1 MSQKGVPGRTRV
13 ERKKEKTRHNII
25 TAAMKL
31 FKKQGYD
38 ATTMEQIAE
47 ETDIAKGTLYN
58 YFPAKEAIISE
69 YIRRSFS
76 TQNSE
81 RLLKLQEIPDTRS
94 RMIIIFSE
102 LLKGVQSQKE
112 IFEKYLVYRMQSMV
126 SFHQDEKV
134 KSGFYLLATEIIRLG
149 QKNAEI
155 RDDLSPDILEDLF
168 EFAFIEAVKQFYMEP
183 EKFND
188 QEVIEQCV
196 DLFINGAKNNKII
209 GE

>member
-1 MSQKGVPGRTRV
+1 MNQKAAPGRTRV
-13 ERKKEKTRHNII
+13 ERKKEKTRQNII
-25 TAAMKL
+25 AATMKL

-47 ETDIAKGTLYN
+47 EADIARGTLYN

-69 YIRRSFS
+69 YIQRSFS

-81 RLLKLQEIPDTRS
+81 RILELQKIPDTRS

-102 LLKGVQSQKE
+102 LIKGVQSQKE
-112 IFEKYLVYRMQSMV
+112 IFEKYLVYRMQTMV

-183 EKFND
+183 EKFNAR
-188 QEVIEQCV
+188 EVIEQCV
-196 DLFINGAKNNKII
+196 DLFINGAKVR
-209 GE
+209 